1 VNECIQPNNGDQ
13 EPDSRSPALHVD
25 GAVIK
30 AATETMRKVAEVSR
44 SLKSV
49 VSLMETL
56 VQTAS
61 GDSGLTLA
69 HCLILVNLSRAH
81 TCKQSDLHSETRIT
95 AGYITRLID
104 ELVAKRMV
112 HRRRSTKDRRQILLS
127 LTDHGKDATLSL
139 LAAIDRR
146 PPLNALDKMKSSLDR
161 FMAVC
166 APDQGSEPKTTA

>member
-1 VNECIQPNNGDQ
+1 VNDCIQPNNGDR
-13 EPDSRSPALHVD
+13 EPDSRSPPLRVD
-25 GAVIK
+25 GAVIEV
-30 AATETMRKVAEVSR
+30 ATETMRKVAEVSR

-81 TCKQSDLHSETRIT
+81 TCKQSDLHSETGIT

-166 APDQGSEPKTTA
+166 APDQGSEPKK